1 MGNVGF
7 AAHPDSPP
15 ACPSGIPMQPVRDKA
30 TNVPFRRLVGL
41 TLLAWLAS
49 VEFDFLLHGGLL
61 AHLYVEPSQFLL
73 PPKDAFRLIPLG
85 YLSFLLLTILL
96 VWLANAMHVKG
107 YKRGLLFGLKLGGS
121 IWGALVLGLASIT
134 TAGYGLLAGWFVGQT
149 LEMGLAG
156 AVVGSGLVGTH
167 AKKLLG
173 IVLLIGVVCAVV
185 AVVLQST
192 GLAPSVQ
199 M

>member
-1 MGNVGF
+1 MNNT
-7 AAHPDSPP
+7 
-15 ACPSGIPMQPVRDKA
+15 A
-30 TNVPFRRLVGL
+30 TDMPFRRLVGL

-61 AHLYVEPSQFLL
+61 ARLYVEPSQFLL

-85 YLSFLLLTILL
+85 YLSFLLLTLL
-96 VWLANAMHVKG
+96 LAWLASALHVKG
-107 YKRGLLFGLKLGGS
+107 CKRGLFFGLALGGS

-134 TAGYGLLAGWFVGQT
+134 TADYGLLAGWFVGQT

-156 AVVGSGLVGTH
+156 AVIGSGLGGTR
-167 AKKLLG
+167 AKKLVG

-185 AVVLQST
+185 TVVLQST
-192 GLAPSVQ
+192 GFAPVVQ
-199 M
+199 I